1 MNPFHHSRRRHVATA
16 LAFGLCAALTA
27 PGGALA
33 QSRTIKFIV
42 PLAPGGPNDTVA
54 RLMADEIGRAQGV
67 NMIVENRPGAGT
79 VIGTEQV
86 ARAAPDGGTILMSA
100 GSFIVNSTVKKLD
113 YDPLTSFEH
122 ICYLVESPQVI
133 AVPATSPYKTIGDL
147 LKAAKEKPGALTLAA
162 NGPATAQH
170 IEFEMFRHAAGV
182 DITFVPFPGD
192 APTVNALLG
201 EQVTAAL
208 FDYATAMPQ
217 VAAGKLRVLV
227 AGTSKRFDALPD
239 VPTVGE
245 IGFKDLEWVGTLGVV
260 APAKTPK
267 ATMDQLIGWF
277 GAALKAPALT
287 AKLNNIGLYP
297 KGLCGADY
305 TAFLRKQ
312 FTQFQRGVKEANIK
326 AE

>member
-1 MNPFHHSRRRHVATA
+1 MGFPSHYWLSRVAMAAFIATMSIIA
-16 LAFGLCAALTA
+16 LPAA
-27 PGGALA
+27 A
-33 QSRTIKFIV
+33 QSGKNIKFIV

-67 NMIVENRPGAGT
+67 SMIVDNRPGAGT

-86 ARAAPDGGTILMSA
+86 ARAAPDGNTILMAA
-100 GSFIVNSTVKKLD
+100 GSFIVNSTVKKLN

-133 AVPATSPYKTIGDL
+133 TVPTSSPIKTLDDFIAVA
-147 LKAAKEKPGALTLAA
+147 KAKLGALTLAA

-170 IEFEMFRHAAGV
+170 IEFEMFKHAAGL

-192 APTVNALLG
+192 APTLNAILGDQVSAALL
-201 EQVTAAL
+201 
-208 FDYATAMPQ
+208 DYASVAPQ
-217 VAAGKLRVLV
+217 IRAGKLRVLV
-227 AGTSKRFDALPD
+227 VGTAKRIPALPD

-245 IGFKDLEWVGTLGVV
+245 AGYKDLEWVGTLGVV

-267 ATMDQLIGWF
+267 ADMDQLIGWF
-277 GAALKAPALT
+277 QAALKSPQLSE
-287 AKLNNIGLYP
+287 KLANLGLYP

-312 FTQFQRGVKEANIK
+312 FAQFQRGVAEGNIK